1 MSSSVA
7 APRRGLASRAQENRP
22 VTKSVQLNVNDDTFR
37 RLRIR
42 TGRLPVS
49 FAAGDED
56 KLRCE
61 VSKSP
66 YYSLL
71 ARAVSQLPKNT
82 RTARLAL
89 YDRAEVA
96 LPRHCFIP
104 KYPTSKR
111 PGGLPGGRPL
121 SFSRTPTTPHAAAPA
136 AATSKGLAMI
146 SSNRIT
152 CTEDHLPP
160 RAAGM
165 PRSSRPAARA
175 RND

>member
-1 MSSSVA
+1 M
-7 APRRGLASRAQENRP
+7 
-22 VTKSVQLNVNDDTFR
+22 QLNVDDDTFR

-49 FAAGDED
+49 FAAGDQD

-71 ARAVSQLPKNT
+71 ARAVFQLPKNT

-96 LPRHCFIP
+96 LNAVLLHPEI
-104 KYPTSKR
+104 SDEQ
-111 PGGLPGGRPL
+111 
-121 SFSRTPTTPHAAAPA
+121 
-136 AATSKGLAMI
+136 ATFERLALERAI
-146 SSNRIT
+146 HKI
-152 CTEDHLPP
+152 EHDALA
-160 RAAGM
+160 RAASLQRLM
-165 PRSSRPAARA
+165 AICTDAHSRLVVASRSNGRRKEIAKRTA
-175 RND
+175 

>member
-1 MSSSVA
+1 
-7 APRRGLASRAQENRP
+7 

-96 LPRHCFIP
+96 LTAALLHPEISDEQTAWRTTRGSTLKLFADADDASRGCAC
-104 KYPTSKR
+104 
-111 PGGLPGGRPL
+111 GGDVERVGDDLQQ
-121 SFSRTPTTPHAAAPA
+121 SH
-136 AATSKGLAMI
+136 
-146 SSNRIT
+146 
-152 CTEDHLPP
+152 HLH
-160 RAAGM
+160 
-165 PRSSRPAARA
+165 
-175 RND
+175 